1 MNIAL
6 FPGSFDPITIGHEN
20 IIRRALPLFDKLVV
34 AVGSNTNKKHLF
46 PLEQR
51 TNWIKK
57 VFEDDPKIE
66 VVSYD
71 GLTVDFCKKIN
82 ATFIVR
88 GLRNSS
94 DYNYESTIAQMNH
107 QLDNSIET
115 LFLQTTPHLSAINST
130 IVRDI
135 IIHKGDAS
143 KFIPTAIKQG
153 FIKK

>member
-1 MNIAL
+1 MKTAL

-20 IIRRALPLFDKLVV
+20 IIRRALPLFDKLVI
-34 AVGSNTNKKHLF
+34 AIGNNTNKKYLF
-46 PLEQR
+46 SLEQR

-57 VFEDDPKIE
+57 AFENDKKIE

-71 GLTVDFCKKIN
+71 GLTVDFCRKIN

-107 QLDNSIET
+107 QLDNAIET
-115 LFLQTTPHLSAINST
+115 LFLQTTPHFSAINST

-135 IIHKGDAS
+135 IIHNGDAS
-143 KFIPTAIKQG
+143 KFVPTAIQQD
-153 FIKK
+153 FLKK

>member
-1 MNIAL
+1 MKTAL

-20 IIRRALPLFDKLVV
+20 IIRRALPLFDKLII
-34 AVGSNTNKKHLF
+34 AIGSNTNKKYLF
-46 PLEQR
+46 SLEQR
-51 TNWIKK
+51 TAWIKK
-57 VFEDDPKIE
+57 VFENDPNIE
-66 VVSYD
+66 VMHYE

-82 ATFIVR
+82 ATYIVR

-115 LFLQTTPHLSAINST
+115 LFLQTTPLLSAINST

-135 IIHKGDAS
+135 IIHKGEAS
-143 KFIPTAIKQG
+143 KFIPKAIQQD